1 MKILILIF
9 NLILSNG
16 SIDTSC
22 CHANIILRN
31 KQVLIPIFK
40 DLKHKDT
47 VNFLIDDTLKEEY
60 FSGVLLQI
68 KGKYAYIKG
77 QYMGY
82 GYIYEGW
89 IMKKYIATNLITLDS
104 IPLYKDPQLKAIK
117 TYIID
122 SKWYP
127 VEILK
132 CRDGC
137 LYIKYYVSR
146 QKKKGWLSPK
156 YQCADPYTTCC

>member
-1 MKILILIF
+1 MNILVLIF
-9 NLILSNG
+9 NLFISNG
-16 SIDTSC
+16 SIDTIC
-22 CHANIILRN
+22 CHAVIILRN
-31 KQVLIPIFK
+31 RQVSIPIFNN
-40 DLKHKDT
+40 LKHKDT
-47 VNFLIDDTLKEEY
+47 LNFIIDDTLKEEY
-60 FSGVLLQI
+60 FSGVLFKI

-82 GYIYEGW
+82 GYTYEGW
-89 IMKKYIATNLITLDS
+89 IMKKYIATNLILLDS
-104 IPLYKDPQLKAIK
+104 IPLYKTPKLKTIK

-122 SKWYP
+122 PKWYP

-137 LYIKYYVSR
+137 LYIKYHDSR